1 MSTSYRRVIV
11 PKFGPAEVLEVE
23 TVETPPLGAKQI
35 RVEVHFIGIN
45 YADTLARRGYYK
57 WAGDPPFSPGFE
69 VSGVVTEVG
78 EQSRFKAGDTV
89 MVFSRFGGYA
99 EILTADEDRAF
110 LLPAGMS
117 LEEGAAVPAVYATA
131 YHALYEVMRVRKG
144 ESILIQAVAGG
155 VGLAALQLAKHSG
168 LVTYGTASSAEKL
181 AFAAEHGL
189 DHGINYTKVDFEEEI
204 ARATNKKGVRF
215 VLDSLGGEGFRKGYR
230 CLSSPGHAL
239 VIGGAGIIPPE
250 TGLSVSALR
259 EWTRIITDFV
269 KGGVFHPFP
278 LIVENKAVSGMQ
290 ILLLWDQLAYLRGV
304 GESILELYTKGVVK
318 PFVHEIFPL
327 TEAAEAHRFI
337 EGRKS
342 KGKLLLATDA
352 TRG

>member
-11 PKFGPAEVLEVE
+11 PKFGPADVLAVE
-23 TVETPPLGAKQI
+23 TVETPPLGAKQV

-57 WAGDPPFSPGFE
+57 WAGDPPFAPGFE
-69 VSGVVTEVG
+69 VSGVITEVG
-78 EQSRFKAGDTV
+78 SESRFKVGDTV

-99 EILTADEDRAF
+99 EILTADEERVF
-110 LLPAGMS
+110 VLPHGMS
-117 LEEGAAVPAVYATA
+117 LQEAAAVPAVYATA
-131 YHALYEVMRVRKG
+131 HHALYEVMRVREG

-168 LVTYGTASSAEKL
+168 LVTYGTASSPEKL

-189 DHGINYTKVDFEEEI
+189 DHGIDYSKVDFEEEI
-204 ARATNKKGVRF
+204 ARLTDKQGVRF

-239 VIGGAGIIPPE
+239 VIGGAGIVPPE
-250 TGLSVSALR
+250 STFSVEGVL
-259 EWTRIITDFV
+259 EWTRVISDFV

-290 ILLLWDQLAYLRGV
+290 ILLLWDQLEYLRGV
-304 GESILELYTKGVVK
+304 GERILELYTKGAIK

-337 EGRKS
+337 EGRRS
-342 KGKLLLATDA
+342 KGKLLLSTESAHV
-352 TRG
+352 